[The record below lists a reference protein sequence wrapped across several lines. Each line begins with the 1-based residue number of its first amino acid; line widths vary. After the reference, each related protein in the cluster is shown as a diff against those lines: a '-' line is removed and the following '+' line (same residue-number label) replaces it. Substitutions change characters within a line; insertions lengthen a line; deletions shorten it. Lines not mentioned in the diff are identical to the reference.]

1 MNRILSQEEIDV
13 LMASAAATMGHD
25 GRGGNASFDMP
36 LGTAVGYDFRR
47 PDRVS
52 KDQIRSL
59 QFIHDRFARTL
70 STSLSAYLRA
80 VTEATIVSVE
90 QCAYSEFLMSLPEV
104 TAYYAVTLTR
114 DLVGALELNSDVAFT
129 MIDRMLGG
137 TGTVQIPARA
147 LTEIEQNVVDG
158 AVKLILEGLTETWAA
173 IVEGIEFKIQGREA
187 RPQMLQVVA
196 PNEIVLVFAFD
207 VKVGDSRGM
216 LNLCVPASILEQ
228 AGSNLAKTWQ
238 RSHRDPTG
246 DDERRLLAALGR
258 VPLPVSVRIDAR
270 LSTNELVSLRPGD
283 LISLGRSTRSPVE
296 VLIGETPKFRG
307 QLAERDGRGVVSIVE
322 AIGTSPLEEVHAR

>member
-1 MNRILSQEEIDV
+1 MNRILSQEEIDA
-13 LMASAAATMGHD
+13 LMASATALGHD
-25 GRGGNASFDMP
+25 GRPGSGPFDLPAS
-36 LGTAVGYDFRR
+36 AVGYDFRR
-47 PDRVS
+47 PERVS

-80 VTEATIVSVE
+80 VTDATIVSVE

-104 TAYYAVTLTR
+104 TAYYAVSLSR
-114 DLVGALELNSDVAFT
+114 DLVGALELNSDIAFA

-137 TGTVQIPARA
+137 TGTVSIPARA

-173 IVEGIEFKIQGREA
+173 IVERVEFTIQGREA

-216 LNLCVPASILEQ
+216 LNLCVPASVIEL
-228 AGSNLAKTWQ
+228 AGSNLAKSWQ
-238 RSHRDPTG
+238 RTHRAPTG
-246 DDERRLLAALGR
+246 HDERRLLAALST
-258 VPLPVSVRIDAR
+258 VAASDAAPAGIAG
-270 LSTNELVSLRPGD
+270 LLAEA
-283 LISLGRSTRSPVE
+283 E
-296 VLIGETPKFRG
+296 
-307 QLAERDGRGVVSIVE
+307 QLAAAGQALESLKVTTSIYDQTLSAFESGTTTGSGR
-322 AIGTSPLEEVHAR
+322 T